1 MKKFFDNVLMVV
13 AVLLCVFLLGVMAWF
28 TYHNVTDKLTTYEV
42 ERYTVGAEVSH
53 SDYTSYYQKNSGT
66 ITKYVLA
73 VRNDDFSTVF
83 NVSAETYAKYAVGDV
98 VEVEVREMASKY
110 NNWND
115 YYLLGQVFT

>member
-1 MKKFFDNVLMVV
+1 MKKFFDEMLMVV
-13 AVLLCVFLLGVMAWF
+13 AVLVCIFLLGLMTWF
-28 TYHNVTDKLTTYEV
+28 AYLGITDKLTTYEV

-53 SDYTSYYQKNSGT
+53 SDYTSYYKKNSGT
-66 ITKYVLA
+66 ITKYVIA

-98 VEVEVREMASKY
+98 VEVEVREIASKY

-115 YYLLGQVFT
+115 YYLIG

>member
-1 MKKFFDNVLMVV
+1 MKKFLDNVYVIIL
-13 AVLLCVFLLGVMAWF
+13 VLLLVLLLGLLVYWAC
-28 TYHNVTDKLTTYEV
+28 HDVTDKLTTYEV
-42 ERYTVGAEVSH
+42 ERYIVGAEVTH
-53 SDYTSYYQKNSGT
+53 SDYTKYYKKYSGT
-66 ITKYVLA
+66 ITNYVLG

-115 YYLLGQVFT
+115 YYLLG

>member
-1 MKKFFDNVLMVV
+1 MKKFFDNVLMVM
-13 AVLLCVFLLGVMAWF
+13 AVLICVFLLGVMVWF
-28 TYHNVTDKLTTYEV
+28 TYHNVADKLTTYEV

-53 SDYTSYYQKNSGT
+53 SDYTSYYQKNNGT
-66 ITKYVLA
+66 ITKYVIA
-73 VRNDDFSTVF
+73 VRNNDFSTVF

-115 YYLLGQVFT
+115 YYLLG

>member
-1 MKKFFDNVLMVV
+1 MKKLLDNLLMVV
-13 AVLLCVFLLGVMAWF
+13 AILATIFLLGLLVWGA
-28 TYHNVTDKLTTYEV
+28 YHGIVDKLTTYEV

-53 SDYTSYYQKNSGT
+53 SDYASYYKKNSGT
-66 ITKYVLA
+66 ITEYVLA

-83 NVSAETYAKYAVGDV
+83 NVSAETYAKYTIGDV

-115 YYLLGQVFT
+115 YYLLG

>member
-1 MKKFFDNVLMVV
+1 MKKLLDNLLMVV
-13 AVLLCVFLLGVMAWF
+13 AILATIFLLGLLVWGA
-28 TYHNVTDKLTTYEV
+28 YHGIVDKLTTYEV

-53 SDYTSYYQKNSGT
+53 SDYTSYYKKNSGT

-98 VEVEVREMASKY
+98 VEVEVREMTSKY

>member
-1 MKKFFDNVLMVV
+1 MKKFFDKMLMAV
-13 AVLLCVFLLGVMAWF
+13 AVLACVFLLGLLVWGA
-28 TYHNVTDKLTTYEV
+28 YHGIVDKLTTYEM

-53 SDYTSYYQKNSGT
+53 SDYTSYYKKNSGT
-66 ITKYVLA
+66 ITKYVIA

-98 VEVEVREMASKY
+98 VEVEVREMVSKY

-115 YYLLGQVFT
+115 YYLLG

>member
-1 MKKFFDNVLMVV
+1 MKKFLDNSLMVMLSLV
-13 AVLLCVFLLGVMAWF
+13 CIFLLGLLAWF
-28 TYHNVTDKLTTYEV
+28 AYLEITDKLTTYEV

-53 SDYTSYYQKNSGT
+53 SDYTSYYKKNSGT
-66 ITKYVLA
+66 ITKYVIA

-115 YYLLGQVFT
+115 YYLIG

>member
-1 MKKFFDNVLMVV
+1 MKKFLDNSLMVMLSLV
-13 AVLLCVFLLGVMAWF
+13 CIFLLGLLAWF
-28 TYHNVTDKLTTYEV
+28 AYLGITDKLTTYEV

-53 SDYTSYYQKNSGT
+53 SDYTSYYKKNSGT
-66 ITKYVLA
+66 ITKYVIA

-115 YYLLGQVFT
+115 YYLIG

>member
-1 MKKFFDNVLMVV
+1 MKKFFDEVLMVV
-13 AVLLCVFLLGVMAWF
+13 AVLATIFLLGLLVWVA
-28 TYHNVTDKLTTYEV
+28 YRDVTDKLTTYEV

-53 SDYTSYYQKNSGT
+53 SDYASYYKKNSGT
-66 ITKYVLA
+66 ITEYVLA

-83 NVSAETYAKYAVGDV
+83 NVSAETYAKYTIGDV

-115 YYLLGQVFT
+115 YYLLGQAFA

>member
-1 MKKFFDNVLMVV
+1 MKKFLDELSMVI
-13 AVLLCVFLLGVMAWF
+13 AVLVCVFLLGVMVWF

-42 ERYTVGAEVSH
+42 ERYTVGAEVTH
-53 SDYTSYYQKNSGT
+53 SDYTSYYKKNSGT
-66 ITKYVLA
+66 ITNYVLG

-110 NNWND
+110 NTWCD
-115 YYLLGQVFT
+115 YYLLG

>member
-1 MKKFFDNVLMVV
+1 MKKFLDNSLMVM
-13 AVLLCVFLLGVMAWF
+13 ATLATIFLLGLLVCGA
-28 TYHNVTDKLTTYEV
+28 YHGIVDKLTTYEV

-53 SDYTSYYQKNSGT
+53 SDYTSYYKKNSGT

-115 YYLLGQVFT
+115 YYLLG